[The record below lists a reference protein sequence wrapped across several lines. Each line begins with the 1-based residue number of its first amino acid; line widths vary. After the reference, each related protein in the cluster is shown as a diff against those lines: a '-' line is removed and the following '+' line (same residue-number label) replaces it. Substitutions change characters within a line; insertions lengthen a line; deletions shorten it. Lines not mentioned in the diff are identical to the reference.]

1 MTAPMDAPLH
11 GIRVL
16 DFSRVLSGPFASM
29 NLADLGADVVKVE
42 HPHTPDETR
51 TFGPPFVDGVSAYY
65 LSTNRGKRGI
75 VLDLKD
81 PAARDQA
88 RRLALAADV
97 VLENFRPGV
106 MDRLGL
112 GAAAL
117 RAEKPSLIYCAISG
131 FGQDDPR
138 PAYDLVIQG
147 MGGLVSLIGPPE
159 GEPYKVSTSIADLV
173 AGQSAIQAILAALFR
188 RERTGEGATIDVSM
202 LDGQRAMQVYRAS
215 NWLNAGAAPGRT
227 GNHHASLHPYATYPA
242 ADGHLN
248 LAVANDSQWQAFCR
262 AAGRP
267 DLAADARFATN
278 PDRVQHREVLEAIL
292 RDLLPTRSRAD
303 WLAALAAAG
312 VPAGPIAT
320 VPESLE
326 GAELVTHEHPEGGRP
341 VRTVPLPFRLS
352 GAPRAAARRAPRL
365 GEHTA
370 EVLAEWLAQETP

>member
-81 PAARDQA
+81 PAACEQA

-131 FGQDDPR
+131 FGQQDPR

-215 NWLNAGAAPGRT
+215 NWLNAGVAPGRT

-326 GAELVTHEHPEGGRP
+326 GAELVTHEHPEEFYS
-341 VRTVPLPFRLS
+341 VKD
-352 GAPRAAARRAPRL
+352 
-365 GEHTA
+365 
-370 EVLAEWLAQETP
+370 